1 MSFALLLLLSVV
13 ATSVAYNSRS
23 SLNFTSI
30 PLIMSP
36 SRQRHAACGVNS
48 GTGRAFIAVA
58 GGLLSDGKPTT
69 RLTLFDT
76 TTREFT
82 DVAPPMRNARD
93 GAAIGS
99 SRGLVAV
106 AGGSDGS
113 AQNISMTG
121 VEGLLDVVEIYNVTA
136 RMWLPEKTLAAAR
149 SDLVGV
155 STTNF
160 IAFVGGRTSKPAA
173 SAHVDVLDARTLE
186 FFSFNLVESRSF
198 PAAAAIG
205 DKIYVAGGDRGDP
218 AGDSPLRFTVEEI
231 DLVARRSRIVFT
243 DTVGLYKT
251 TGCAAGDFVVFAGG
265 DRYVSANTL
274 VPATERMRSLLRVPD
289 TGNFVTNL
297 FGGGS
302 VLFSWPPA
310 GMGAASVG
318 SLAVYFGGRNS
329 SSSFDFEPARAY
341 AFEFDP
347 VRFKNTSINDEG
359 WIYDSDF
366 KRAPVFNHAVASVS
380 DETATYFAIIGGATG
395 QQPGAIT
402 DSFALF
408 EFPVAK
414 YPQLAPVCS
423 ASPCTG
429 GARCVA
435 PNVCYATPPPT
446 PLPPGDTASADACF
460 VVGDGRHDRNGV
472 SFRYGATWRR
482 QHSDYRRER
491 RVCHCSLCR
500 CHRCRLA
507 DLSKAQSQALAQ
519 LQ

>member
-1 MSFALLLLLSVV
+1 MILLLIVGV
-13 ATSVAYNSRS
+13 AAFSSRS

-36 SRQRHAACGVNS
+36 SRQRHAATGVNS
-48 GTGRAFIAVA
+48 RTGRAFIAVA
-58 GGLLSDGKPTT
+58 GGVLSDGKPTT

-82 DVAPPMRNARD
+82 DVSPAMRRPRD
-93 GAAIGS
+93 GPAIGAAH
-99 SRGLVAV
+99 GLVAV

-113 AQNISMTG
+113 AQNGALDGI
-121 VEGLLDVVEIYNVTA
+121 EGLLDAVEIFNVSS
-136 RMWLPEKTLAAAR
+136 RLWLPEKLLAAAR

-160 IAFVGGRTSKPAA
+160 IVFIGGRTAKPAA

-186 FFSFNLVESRSF
+186 FFSFNLVESRSY

-205 DKIYVAGGDRGDP
+205 DKVYVAGGDRGDP
-218 AGDSPLRFTVEEI
+218 ASDSPLRFTVEEI

-243 DTVGLYKT
+243 DTVGLYKA

-274 VPATERMRSLLRVPD
+274 VPAAERMRSLLRVPA
-289 TGNFVTNL
+289 TGNFVTNA

-329 SSSFDFEPARAY
+329 SSSFDYEPARAY

-347 VRFKNTSINDEG
+347 VRFNNMSIRYDEG

-366 KRAPVFNHAVASVS
+366 KRSPVFNHAVASVS
-380 DETATYFAIIGGATG
+380 DETATYFAIMGGATG
-395 QQPGAIT
+395 QQPGSIT

-414 YPQLAPVCS
+414 YPQLAPVC
-423 ASPCTG
+423 AAAPCTG

-446 PLPPGDTASADACF
+446 PLPPGET
-460 VVGDGRHDRNGV
+460 
-472 SFRYGATWRR
+472 GAPTPL
-482 QHSDYRRER
+482 
-491 RVCHCSLCR
+491 SLR
-500 CHRCRLA
+500 
-507 DLSKAQSQALAQ
+507 S
-519 LQ
+519 